1 MDASRPLFTYFVYA
15 FNHEKYIRE
24 AIESAFSQTYTPLEI
39 ILSDDCSTDNTWQI
53 MQEMAQ
59 NYTGPNRIILNRNEK
74 NMGIS
79 YHLNRIMQLGKGDWF
94 VLGAGDDISLPVRVQ
109 TIYDAIKKHP
119 NAYGVATALININEG
134 GKEIGNHNF
143 DLKQPYLTG
152 ASSAWHRKCFEY
164 FGEIRQSTT
173 AEDVIIPFR
182 SVLLGDLLLMKTPT
196 VKYRYHEQSISNPL
210 NMDLLTAW
218 QHLEKIKYQ
227 LVNACKQ
234 RLLDLEKA
242 KPLIQPPVYEALK
255 FEHQKLIKGFED
267 DIENINLRCVIW
279 KSALKGKFA
288 YLIDSNKNL
297 PDKHHTFAYRLK
309 TFIASFKWAQ
319 FILKVGKSKNHHK
332 DIEQQAENIRT
343 INIQDLL
350 KSDIGLL
357 IYL

>member
-1 MDASRPLFTYFVYA
+1 MNAARPLFTFFVYA

-39 ILSDDCSTDNTWQI
+39 ILSDDCSTDNTWKI
-53 MQEMAQ
+53 MQEMAES
-59 NYTGPNRIILNRNEK
+59 YSGPHRIVLNRNEK
-74 NMGIS
+74 NLGIA

-94 VLGAGDDISLPVRVQ
+94 VLGAGDDISFPNRLQ
-109 TIYDAIKKHP
+109 LIHDAIKHYP
-119 NAYGVATALININEG
+119 NAYGVATGLININEES
-134 GKEIGNHNF
+134 KEIGYHNF
-143 DLKQPYLTG
+143 DLKQPYVTG

-164 FGEIRQSTT
+164 FGEISQSTT

-182 SVLLGDLLLMKTPT
+182 TVLLGDLLLLKTPT
-196 VKYRYHEQSISNPL
+196 VKYRYHGKSISNPL

-227 LVNACKQ
+227 LINACKQ

-242 KPLIQPPVYEALK
+242 KPLIQPRVYEALK
-255 FEHQKLIKGFED
+255 FEHQNLIKGFED
-267 DIENINLRCVIW
+267 DIENIYLKCEIW
-279 KSALKGKFA
+279 EADSKNKFA
-288 YLIDSNKNL
+288 YLIGGGRNL
-297 PDKHHTFAYRLK
+297 PNKHRAFDYRLK

-319 FILKVGKSKNHHK
+319 AILKVSKSKNNSK

-350 KSDIGLL
+350 NTEIGLL